1 MPPANTSIAAAAP
14 SGPPPV
20 NKWLVTVSVTF
31 GTLMGTIDASIVNV
45 AVPHL
50 RGSLGATVEEI
61 TWVTTGFVIA
71 NVVVMPLTAFLGHL
85 FGQKRVY
92 MAALAMFILSSALCG
107 LAGSLTTLV
116 AFRFLQGL
124 GAGALQP
131 TEQAILRQ
139 TFPPKEQGMAMAVF
153 GMAVIIGPAVGPTLG
168 GYIVDN
174 YSWPWIFFI
183 NVPVGILALTMVSSF
198 VHEPEDIRA
207 TQRAMAAKRRANLD
221 WLGIALLSIGLAA
234 LQYVLEEGNRDDWFD
249 SRVISTLS
257 LVSFMA
263 LATFVVRELTAVAP
277 AVDIMLF
284 KDSSFTAGTLVSGVM
299 FALLMAVTFLLP
311 VFLQEVLGYTATQSG
326 LALMP
331 RALIMMVVTP
341 IVGRTY
347 NSVSPR
353 LVVGFGVISVAVN
366 TWMMSHY
373 TLATSER
380 GIIAALL
387 VQGLGFSCLFV
398 PLATTALSRIPRH
411 KLADAAGLN
420 SVVRFIGGSMGLAIF
435 ATLLTRHM
443 TTVRSVLGTHVVA
456 GSPTLLPRLYSAQ
469 RMFTQMGMNASAARA
484 GAVRMVAGALAQ
496 QSAVIAFEQVFLL
509 TGLSFLC
516 VLPLVY
522 FLKRAPHHAP
532 SDAAGPPVHVEM

>member
-1 MPPANTSIAAAAP
+1 MPPANNSIAAAAP

-353 LVVGFGVISVAVN
+353 LVVGFGVISVAVS

>member
-1 MPPANTSIAAAAP
+1 VQNPATFSATDGTA
-14 SGPPPV
+14 PV

-92 MAALAMFILSSALCG
+92 MAALLLFILSSALCG

-353 LVVGFGVISVAVN
+353 LVVGFGVISVAVS

-373 TLATSER
+373 TLATSEH
-380 GIIAALL
+380 GIVAALL

-398 PLATTALSRIPRH
+398 PLATTALSRIPRD

-443 TTVRSVLGTHVVA
+443 TTVRSILGTHIVA
-456 GSPTLLPRLYSAQ
+456 GSPTLLPRLYGAQ
-469 RMFTQMGMNASAARA
+469 RMFSQMGMNASAARA
-484 GAVRMVAGALAQ
+484 GAVRLVAGAVAQ